1 MSRTPDVRTGAPL
14 ADLRGVILDMDGV
27 LIRGRAALPGVQEFF
42 KLLRARDI
50 SLVIASNNS
59 TPTIEQV
66 LERVNAAGADARPR
80 EILTSS
86 QATADY
92 LKEHLP
98 AVHSVYAIGEEGL
111 SAALK
116 ADGLELAVSHRQA
129 EAVVVGMCRS
139 LTWEMLVEA
148 ALAIRAG
155 AHFIGTNPDRTF
167 PAEIGIIPGAGSIL
181 AALQA
186 ATDREPLIIGK
197 PEPYLFRAALA
208 RLGTPAELTA
218 VVGDRL
224 ETDILGGQNVG
235 LRTILVLTGVT
246 TASQLSGATLMP
258 DWTFDDL
265 PALCR
270 ALERGAR

>member
-1 MSRTPDVRTGAPL
+1 VSTGPPL

-42 KLLRARDI
+42 RLLRAREI

-92 LKEHLP
+92 IKEHLP
-98 AVHSVYAIGEEGL
+98 VVHSVYAIGEEGL
-111 SAALK
+111 SAALE
-116 ADGLELAVSHRQA
+116 ADGLELAGNHRQA

-148 ALAIRAG
+148 TLAIRAG

-167 PAEIGIIPGAGSIL
+167 PSEIGIIPGAGSIL

-197 PEPYLFRAALA
+197 PGPYLFRAALA

-224 ETDILGGQNVG
+224 ETDILGGHNVG

-246 TASQLSGATLMP
+246 SASQLSGTRLRP

-270 ALERGAR
+270 ALERGAG

>member
-1 MSRTPDVRTGAPL
+1 MKPIPLL
-14 ADLRGVILDMDGV
+14 ADLRGLILDMDGV
-27 LIRGRAALPGVQEFF
+27 LMRGRLPLPGVPELFG
-42 KLLRARDI
+42 LLRSRGI
-50 SLVIASNNS
+50 SVVIASNNS
-59 TPTIEQV
+59 TPTIEEV
-66 LERVNAAGADARPR
+66 LERVNAAGADAGPR

-86 QATADY
+86 EATADY

-98 AVHSVYAIGEEGL
+98 AVHSVYAIGEGGL
-111 SAALK
+111 FAALEVE
-116 ADGLELAVSHRQA
+116 GFRLAASHKQA
-129 EAVVVGMCRS
+129 EAVVVGMCRT
-139 LTWEMLVEA
+139 LTWSMLVEA
-148 ALAIRAG
+148 TLAIRAG
-155 AHFIGTNPDRTF
+155 AHFIGTNPDRTI
-167 PAEIGIIPGAGSIL
+167 PSEIGIIPGAGSIL

-186 ATDREPLIIGK
+186 ASDREPLIIGK
-197 PEPYLFRAALA
+197 PEPHLFRAALA

-246 TASQLSGATLMP
+246 SRSQLSGTTLVP

-270 ALERGAR
+270 ALDRGAG